1 MGLIMQPKRPC
12 KRCGAMFLPPASLG
26 RPAVHCGPA
35 CREAHS
41 SACRR
46 QRSEALNKPRPCK
59 HCGAMFRWPAS
70 VGRSAVYCGAT
81 CRRLASRQRVRERYS
96 SDPEFR
102 EKCVRKVAARYSG
115 NPEVQEKRLRKS
127 AEHYETAYFRVRIGK
142 SVRDALRSEAQR
154 RKLSMSGLIREM
166 LQRDGAIE

>member
-1 MGLIMQPKRPC
+1 M
-12 KRCGAMFLPPASLG
+12 
-26 RPAVHCGPA
+26 
-35 CREAHS
+35 
-41 SACRR
+41 
-46 QRSEALNKPRPCK
+46 
-59 HCGAMFRWPAS
+59 
-70 VGRSAVYCGAT
+70 
-81 CRRLASRQRVRERYS
+81 
-96 SDPEFR
+96 
-102 EKCVRKVAARYSG
+102 RKVAARYSG